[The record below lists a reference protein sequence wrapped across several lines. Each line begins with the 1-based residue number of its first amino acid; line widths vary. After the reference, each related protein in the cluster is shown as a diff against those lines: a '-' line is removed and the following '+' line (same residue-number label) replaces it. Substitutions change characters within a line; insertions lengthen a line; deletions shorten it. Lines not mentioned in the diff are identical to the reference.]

1 MVFCTKCGFEINE
14 ESSKFCSKC
23 GATIIQNSEPKKSKP
38 NLPSNKPRTNPSK
51 KSNKK
56 VIAISVVLSVIAV
69 FVIVPFIMTSLDG
82 FGDGY
87 YLNQRQQK
95 IASCNGDIW
104 TDPNTGG
111 ICCFDER
118 KYTTQYIGSDGTGKF
133 LCT

>member
-23 GATIIQNSEPKKSKP
+23 GATITQNSEPKESKP

-69 FVIVPFIMTSLDG
+69 FVIVPFITTSLGG
-82 FGDGY
+82 FGDAY
-87 YLNQRQQK
+87 HQNQFQQK
-95 IASCNGDIW
+95 KASCNDNIW
-104 TDPNTGG
+104 TDADTGRV
-111 ICCFDER
+111 CCFDER
-118 KYTTQYIGSDGTGKF
+118 LDIIWNGERRYMCPIP
-133 LCT
+133 